1 MSWLAVWL
9 IGAACADLTHSVR
22 PVRWLPGVAGAALA
36 LLAGLA
42 AGLTGGI
49 DLAAVLVLALLV
61 VAWDAAVRHGFGTGR
76 VAVPLTLWGGMLALL
91 LLVAGEAGPVTGAVA
106 DWQAASPLP
115 GMAHLAP
122 EMLWLG
128 LGVVL
133 VQLSTGN
140 VLVRL
145 VLTGT
150 GTVNPAAGH
159 DAGRTLKGGRLL
171 GPMERLLILGLGLAG
186 QLTAAGLVVAAK
198 GLLRWPEIQATRASD
213 APGVDELTEY
223 FLLGSF
229 VSWLCALGGL
239 ALLAA

>member
-9 IGAACADLTHSVR
+9 IGTGCADLAHSVR
-22 PVRWLPGVAGAALA
+22 PVRWLPGAVGAVAALGA
-36 LLAGLA
+36 GLLAGLH
-42 AGLTGGI
+42 AGLDLTVVLL
-49 DLAAVLVLALLV
+49 LAALVVVWDALVRRGFGVRQVAMPLLLWGATSVVLVLSAGAATPVGGLV
-61 VAWDAAVRHGFGTGR
+61 GR
-76 VAVPLTLWGGMLALL
+76 WQEASPFTMLADLD
-91 LLVAGEAGPVTGAVA
+91 A
-106 DWQAASPLP
+106 DR
-115 GMAHLAP
+115 
-122 EMLWLG
+122 LWLG

-133 VQLSTGN
+133 VQLSTAN
-140 VLVRL
+140 VWVRL

-150 GTVNPAAGH
+150 GTVNPARR
-159 DAGRTLKGGRLL
+159 DASQTLKGGRLL

-198 GLLRWPEIQATRASD
+198 GLLRWPEIQSSRDRDD

-239 ALLAA
+239 VLLRV

>member
-9 IGAACADLTHSVR
+9 IGTACADLTHSAR
-22 PVRWLPGVAGAALA
+22 PVRRLPGVVGAAAALGA
-36 LLAGLA
+36 GLLAGLHT
-42 AGLTGGI
+42 GL
-49 DLAAVLVLALLV
+49 DLAVVLLLAALV
-61 VAWDAAVRHGFGTGR
+61 VAWDALVRHGFGARR
-76 VAVPLTLWGGMLALL
+76 VAVPLLLWGATGGVLVLSAGAAAPVGGLVERWQDASPFTAVAGLDPDLL
-91 LLVAGEAGPVTGAVA
+91 L
-106 DWQAASPLP
+106 
-115 GMAHLAP
+115 
-122 EMLWLG
+122 LG

-133 VQLSTGN
+133 VQLSTAN

-150 GTVNPAAGH
+150 GTVNPTRR
-159 DAGRTLKGGRLL
+159 DASQTLKGGRLL

-198 GLLRWPEIQATRASD
+198 GLLRWPEIQSSRD
-213 APGVDELTEY
+213 REDGPGVDELTEY

-239 ALLAA
+239 LLLTV